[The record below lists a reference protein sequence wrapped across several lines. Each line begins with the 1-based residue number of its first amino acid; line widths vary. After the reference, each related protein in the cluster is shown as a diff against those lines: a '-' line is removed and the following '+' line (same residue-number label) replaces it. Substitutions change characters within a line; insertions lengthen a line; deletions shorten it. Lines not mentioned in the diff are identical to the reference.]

1 MTTLNPRQYRWHD
14 YVITSAFKCIRTV
27 LELPYDKT
35 LHARPN
41 PAEQADASQLT
52 PAEMKHSAALMRI
65 NHTGEIC
72 AQALYLGQSITARD
86 NELRENF
93 AEAAKEESDHLSW
106 CEQRITELGS
116 HKSYLN
122 PLWFTG
128 SLLIGTCAGIVGD
141 KWSLGFLAQ
150 TEQKVYEHLG
160 AHLEKLPIADYKS
173 RAIVSVMQQEEAA
186 HAKMAIHYG
195 AEELP
200 VIIKIGMQ
208 FLAKIMTNVV
218 YYV

>member
-1 MTTLNPRQYRWHD
+1 
-14 YVITSAFKCIRTV
+14 

-35 LHARPN
+35 QHTRPN
-41 PAEQADASQLT
+41 PADKSEACALT
-52 PAEMKHSAALMRI
+52 PHEMKHSAALMRI

-72 AQALYLGQSITARD
+72 AQALYLGQSITAR
-86 NELRENF
+86 NHELRNNF
-93 AEAAKEESDHLSW
+93 TTAAQEESDHLSW

-160 AHLEKLPIADYKS
+160 AHLEKLPKTDYKS

-186 HAKMAIHYG
+186 HAKMAIDYG
-195 AEELP
+195 AQELP
-200 VIIKIGMQ
+200 TVIKIGMQ
-208 FLAKIMTNVV
+208 FLAKVMTNVV